1 MTTLDRELTAS
12 QLRDELTT
20 VVSSVAFGHERVG
33 ITRHGKLVAVVVSV
47 DDLDRLEQLEDAAD
61 VRAYEEAK
69 ANDDGTRVSAD
80 ELFAELGL

>member
-1 MTTLDRELTAS
+1 MANLDRELTAS
-12 QLRDELTT
+12 QLRDQLTD
-20 VVSSVAFGHERVG
+20 VVSSVAYGHDRVG

-61 VRAYEEAK
+61 IRACEEAK

-80 ELFAELGL
+80 ELFAELGM